1 MKIYSQCFVKDRLEE
16 SKRGGQETTWEATAI
31 IQVKDDVLD
40 QGRSKR
46 CENKH

>member
-1 MKIYSQCFVKDRLEE
+1 MLCENRLEE
-16 SKRGGQETTWEATAI
+16 SKSGGQETTREATSV

-46 CENKH
+46 CEKKH